1 MADMNNME
9 KLFETSDFIKD
20 YFEKQRD
27 VTAQYSV
34 SETVTREISYID
46 DEFSLF
52 RTLFDS
58 NVGVGIIVD
67 KKPGKT
73 STNSLNKETIK
84 ETLDNLLETTKS
96 GMADDCFG
104 LAPEIEGG
112 EFTMGVLEPDIDKLM
127 ERAKELIEAIKN
139 EYPKILLSQVILEHI
154 RTDAVYRNTN
164 GTEDVTHKGSYG
176 VSLEFAGK
184 EGDAV
189 SGISGSYIK
198 IDNLDTPFIELGRI
212 RRDLEEAEM
221 SANPTPVEGKFVGKI
236 IFTPECFM
244 SALRTFREN
253 ALSDGVLID
262 KSSPWADKMGSKV
275 ASDLFT
281 FSLKPWD
288 SRIIEHEVH
297 TVDGFRSE
305 DFTVIENGVLKN
317 FCTTLYGANKTNGKV
332 APNSSSAYVVEP
344 GDTALEDMIKGIEKG
359 LIVGFISC
367 GAPGVN
373 GELAGVAKNAFYI
386 ENGEI
391 KHAVTETMISFNLIT
406 VLHNIIAIS
415 KETLCSG
422 DWVIPYIMADDITI
436 SGK

>member
-1 MADMNNME
+1 MAEMNNME
-9 KLFETSDFIKD
+9 KLFETSDFIKE
-20 YFEKQRD
+20 YFEKKGD
-27 VTAQYSV
+27 VIAQYSV
-34 SETVTREISYID
+34 AEIVTRELSYID
-46 DEFSLF
+46 GEFSLF

-58 NVGVGIIVD
+58 DVFAGVIVD
-67 KKPGKT
+67 KKAGKT
-73 STNSLNKETIK
+73 STNSLNKEIIK

-96 GMADDCFG
+96 GMEDDCFG
-104 LAPEIEGG
+104 LAPKIDGG
-112 EFTMGVLEPDIDKLM
+112 EFTMGVLEPDLDELM
-127 ERAKELIEAIKN
+127 ERSKELIEAIKN
-139 EYPKILLSQVILEHI
+139 EYPKILLSEVIVEHI

-164 GTEDVTHKGSYG
+164 GTQDITHKGSYSI
-176 VSLEFAGK
+176 SLEFAGK
-184 EGDAV
+184 DGDAV

-198 IDNLDTPFIELGRI
+198 VDNLDTPFIELGRI
-212 RRDLEEAEM
+212 RRDLEEAEQ
-221 SANPTPVEGKFVGKI
+221 SAKPTPVEGKFVGKI

-262 KSSPWADKMGSKV
+262 KSSPWADKIGSKV
-275 ASDLFT
+275 AADLFT

-288 SRIIEHEVH
+288 SRIIEHETH
-297 TVDGFRSE
+297 TIDGFRSE
-305 DFTVIENGVLKN
+305 DFTIIDNGVLKN
-317 FCTTLYGANKTNGKV
+317 VCTTLYGANKTGGKA

-344 GDTALEDMIKGIEKG
+344 GDVALEDMIKSIDKG

-391 KHAVTETMISFNLIT
+391 KHAVTETMISFNLIN
-406 VLHNIIAIS
+406 VLYNIIAIS
-415 KETLCSG
+415 KETLCNG
-422 DWVIPYIMADDITI
+422 EWVIPYIMADDITI